1 MIYFKKIATMCCI
14 LLCVAFFISFLIEKQ
29 FYIHNEDMTIQE
41 IKMTKIFSKAS
52 IAVQDSVETVIL
64 QDKKEIE
71 DIISKL
77 KSYTFHKKISLDK
90 IMGIPTTTEDI
101 TTFFIDIFYQTNE
114 QQGHIDRIE
123 FFATEDKRVR
133 EVTIYCY
140 EANSKKKYQGK
151 VSNEMMNQFL
161 EDMEVYF

>member
-64 QDKKEIE
+64 QD
-71 DIISKL
+71 IISKL

-101 TTFFIDIFYQTNE
+101 TTFFIDIYYDANE
-114 QQGHIDRIE
+114 QQAHFDRIE

-151 VSNEMMNQFL
+151 ISNEIMQKFL
-161 EDMEVYF
+161 EDMEVYI

>member
-64 QDKKEIE
+64 KDKK
-71 DIISKL
+71 
-77 KSYTFHKKISLDK
+77 
-90 IMGIPTTTEDI
+90 
-101 TTFFIDIFYQTNE
+101 
-114 QQGHIDRIE
+114 
-123 FFATEDKRVR
+123 
-133 EVTIYCY
+133 
-140 EANSKKKYQGK
+140 
-151 VSNEMMNQFL
+151 
-161 EDMEVYF
+161 